1 MISKEC
7 LAELRTAEDYGK
19 EIIIVLLRDLTIADE
34 RLQSYRDRQI
44 VDLSAPPQAH
54 TEQVEF
60 RGAQH
65 EVHFNNDAL
74 LKVKDYLFKRGIT
87 PDSFPWPPENKADA
101 EPFPGLNAF
110 TEDDAGIFFGR
121 ESDILIGLDE
131 LRLLRRNRSP
141 RILAIQA
148 ASGAGKSSFLRAGL
162 WPRLC
167 RDPDY
172 MPLAIVRPAGGILT
186 GPDGVGRKL
195 APRLSQPG
203 APVNPGDICTRLLA
217 ADAAKTVSEFAAL
230 MIKAAAQVNE
240 QRRLVNPDAPPPA
253 LLIAI
258 DQAEEL
264 LAADDAAESRRFLDL
279 LAGLTNDPPAGVE
292 PFALLTVRSDNA
304 ARLFQ
309 TFADLNMEPPKSLML
324 LPVRQ
329 SSFRDVIRKPIEVA
343 ARRGEQITM
352 SPALVDRLVDDA
364 TGADALPLL
373 AFTLSYLYQ
382 SFAAGGTISLAQYS
396 AIGGITGSIDKAV
409 KQALARP
416 GDAPAIPAAPED
428 QLAFLRATFI
438 PWLATVDSE
447 NTQPKRRVAKLDE
460 FSGATRAMVDR
471 LVKARLLIVDRREGA
486 DIVEVAHESLL
497 RQWPS
502 LTEWLHAVAED
513 LGIVA
518 SVERAAGEWDRNSRR
533 PAWLDHRGDRLA
545 AAERVAARQDFRRR
559 LGAKGMD
566 YLRACRQR
574 ETRQRRIA
582 QTIAWG
588 VAAVFAVFSVLLFNQ
603 WRHTV
608 QAQRETE
615 ASLLVVKSELDL
627 ENDNTDA
634 AVMEAEQA
642 FHSIPTADTRSALLQ
657 AVMEISPHEGAVL
670 PLRKPLQTLAWTA
683 DNVIDFA
690 AGEERLG
697 AIDPSGAIK
706 ISAGSA
712 LPVIKRRQDGNI
724 AAVRALAP
732 LDNSRMVVVFDEGS
746 IGTYRPG
753 GDEFLL
759 QPHRQNISVGPTQHS
774 VAISKGGALLAL
786 VTADATIVIYRCGWS
801 AAPASAPACQS
812 SPLGDVHGQ
821 AVAISPDEK
830 RIAVGD
836 RAGNVALYDLAG
848 KPLGT
853 PQKFNAP
860 INALGWAAQRDWLAV
875 GTLKGEIA
883 VLDTSL
889 DGMPVVQRQT
899 FGENSISALSWS
911 PKEAALA
918 FVCNSTAVCLWQA
931 ATDSDPPITFKPA
944 VRFEGHQQLV
954 TRLSFD
960 HGGTRL
966 ASGATDG
973 TIRIW
978 NLEQNID
985 TTFAIYADNDAQ
997 IGQLAVSPDGRWI
1010 AGGSADGAIE
1020 IWDAQTGAFD
1030 RAINLPGGPEVK
1042 DLAWSH
1048 GGEVA
1053 AIDESGIV
1061 NVISFD
1067 AAKPPINVPTNGSVA
1082 QHVAWADGDRVIAV
1096 TGDNGVVLLDPNSPT
1111 ANPASLGGVAK
1122 QAWGVASISDSRSL
1136 LVSYVGGDIIVW
1148 DLASKR
1154 PSASPMSNPQAA
1166 PGTRIGVGSLSV
1178 NLSQHLLAASS
1189 GDRFVTVYDLSSRA
1203 VWRTLQ
1209 TGSENGIQAVAFS
1222 PDGKK
1227 LAALGNDKRLYVW
1240 TVGQNS
1246 AEPYLNIA
1254 IVPRHAIVGDATR
1267 RREYAGWLGWVAN
1280 DRIAVATGIAA
1291 INVIGIDSAK
1301 WLNRIDGLA
1310 LVEHSPID

>member
-1 MISKEC
+1 M
-7 LAELRTAEDYGK
+7 
-19 EIIIVLLRDLTIADE
+19 
-34 RLQSYRDRQI
+34 
-44 VDLSAPPQAH
+44 
-54 TEQVEF
+54 
-60 RGAQH
+60 
-65 EVHFNNDAL
+65 
-74 LKVKDYLFKRGIT
+74 
-87 PDSFPWPPENKADA
+87 
-101 EPFPGLNAF
+101 
-110 TEDDAGIFFGR
+110 
-121 ESDILIGLDE
+121 
-131 LRLLRRNRSP
+131 
-141 RILAIQA
+141 
-148 ASGAGKSSFLRAGL
+148 
-162 WPRLC
+162 
-167 RDPDY
+167 
-172 MPLAIVRPAGGILT
+172 
-186 GPDGVGRKL
+186 
-195 APRLSQPG
+195 
-203 APVNPGDICTRLLA
+203 
-217 ADAAKTVSEFAAL
+217 
-230 MIKAAAQVNE
+230 
-240 QRRLVNPDAPPPA
+240 
-253 LLIAI
+253 
-258 DQAEEL
+258 
-264 LAADDAAESRRFLDL
+264 
-279 LAGLTNDPPAGVE
+279 
-292 PFALLTVRSDNA
+292 
-304 ARLFQ
+304 
-309 TFADLNMEPPKSLML
+309 
-324 LPVRQ
+324 
-329 SSFRDVIRKPIEVA
+329 
-343 ARRGEQITM
+343 
-352 SPALVDRLVDDA
+352 
-364 TGADALPLL
+364 
-373 AFTLSYLYQ
+373 
-382 SFAAGGTISLAQYS
+382 
-396 AIGGITGSIDKAV
+396 
-409 KQALARP
+409 
-416 GDAPAIPAAPED
+416 
-428 QLAFLRATFI
+428 
-438 PWLATVDSE
+438 
-447 NTQPKRRVAKLDE
+447 
-460 FSGATRAMVDR
+460 
-471 LVKARLLIVDRREGA
+471 IVDRREGA

-883 VLDTSL
+883 VLDTSFA
-889 DGMPVVQRQT
+889 R
-899 FGENSISALSWS
+899 NARRSA
-911 PKEAALA
+911 
-918 FVCNSTAVCLWQA
+918 
-931 ATDSDPPITFKPA
+931 
-944 VRFEGHQQLV
+944 
-954 TRLSFD
+954 
-960 HGGTRL
+960 
-966 ASGATDG
+966 
-973 TIRIW
+973 
-978 NLEQNID
+978 
-985 TTFAIYADNDAQ
+985 
-997 IGQLAVSPDGRWI
+997 PD
-1010 AGGSADGAIE
+1010 
-1020 IWDAQTGAFD
+1020 
-1030 RAINLPGGPEVK
+1030 
-1042 DLAWSH
+1042 
-1048 GGEVA
+1048 
-1053 AIDESGIV
+1053 
-1061 NVISFD
+1061 
-1067 AAKPPINVPTNGSVA
+1067 
-1082 QHVAWADGDRVIAV
+1082 
-1096 TGDNGVVLLDPNSPT
+1096 
-1111 ANPASLGGVAK
+1111 
-1122 QAWGVASISDSRSL
+1122 
-1136 LVSYVGGDIIVW
+1136 VW
-1148 DLASKR
+1148 RKF
-1154 PSASPMSNPQAA
+1154 
-1166 PGTRIGVGSLSV
+1166 
-1178 NLSQHLLAASS
+1178 HL
-1189 GDRFVTVYDLSSRA
+1189 RA
-1203 VWRTLQ
+1203 VLEPERGRSRFRVQ
-1209 TGSENGIQAVAFS
+1209 QHCGVPVA
-1222 PDGKK
+1222 G
-1227 LAALGNDKRLYVW
+1227 R
-1240 TVGQNS
+1240 
-1246 AEPYLNIA
+1246 
-1254 IVPRHAIVGDATR
+1254 
-1267 RREYAGWLGWVAN
+1267 
-1280 DRIAVATGIAA
+1280 
-1291 INVIGIDSAK
+1291 
-1301 WLNRIDGLA
+1301 NR
-1310 LVEHSPID
+1310 